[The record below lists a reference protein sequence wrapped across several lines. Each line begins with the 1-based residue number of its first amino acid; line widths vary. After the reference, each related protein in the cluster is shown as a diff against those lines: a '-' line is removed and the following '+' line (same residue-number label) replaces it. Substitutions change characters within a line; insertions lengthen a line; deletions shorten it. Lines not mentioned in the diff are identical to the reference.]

1 MRLFRA
7 LLAILVGLSLT
18 LICQGHETTGK
29 HSRPHISLLGEGKV
43 AHEHQSLAASAINTN
58 PSSQVNHAHPPHEHL
73 APALSN
79 AISSMPQ
86 PVEVIGSTMLD
97 VAHGADSVS
106 VQVAIIFVALFCL
119 LRRYSVASGRQ
130 TFLAAGTGPPPAHPP
145 PRFFSLSPAS

>member
-29 HSRPHISLLGEGKV
+29 HSRPHVSLLGEISV
-43 AHEHQSLAASAINTN
+43 SHEHTDTSLVASTTHSNHA
-58 PSSQVNHAHPPHEHL
+58 SQANHAHPSHEHL

-79 AISSMPQ
+79 PTPGMPQ

-106 VQVAIIFVALFCL
+106 VQVAIIFLALFC
-119 LRRYSVASGRQ
+119 
-130 TFLAAGTGPPPAHPP
+130 
-145 PRFFSLSPAS
+145 